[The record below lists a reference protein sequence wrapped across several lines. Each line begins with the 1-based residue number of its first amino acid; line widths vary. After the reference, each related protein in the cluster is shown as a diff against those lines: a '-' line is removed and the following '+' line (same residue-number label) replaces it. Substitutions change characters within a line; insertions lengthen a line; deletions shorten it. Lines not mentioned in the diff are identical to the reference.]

1 MTKDEVFAK
10 VQNIIV
16 EELSVKKEQVTL
28 EANLVEDLEADSLD
42 AVEIIVKL
50 EEEFNLSI
58 SDENAQGIKTVGDL
72 VDVIAEAVK

>member
-58 SDENAQGIKTVGDL
+58 SDEDAQGIKTVGDL
-72 VDVIAEAVK
+72 VNVIAEAVK